1 MYDVGIVQWVLL
13 DWIGSGQSK
22 FYTAAGPYSYIIF
35 DCYAVSVSLIIAFV
49 DVNKTYLILSYL
61 IQWFRGTVVE
71 RWSLTSELS
80 LSCARPTADRWP
92 PIVVEIFIHG
102 AAKATVT
109 NAPQSQ
115 LNKWVFSSF
124 SNWPTVVLDWRSET
138 EAGRLFQRLGPATWK
153 ARSPKPVW
161 VHGTTQVEISDERS
175 RRRPTSET
183 SWQSSDK

>member
-109 NAPQSQ
+109 NASQSQ

-124 SNWPTVVLDWRSET
+124 LNWPTVVLDWRSE
-138 EAGRLFQRLGPATWK
+138 AGRLFQSLGPATQK
-153 ARSPKPVW
+153 ARSPKRVC
-161 VHGTTQVEISDERS
+161 GTTQEEAEEALLLQRS
-175 RRRPTSET
+175 RVMLRIC
-183 SWQSSDK
+183 Q